1 MSQYDVYAG
10 SSEGRR
16 LSRVYSFTAEGDAVA
31 EEFVLDRL
39 TEKPVELWCRSR
51 RVARFEGKKSC

>member
-1 MSQYDVYAG
+1 MPQYDVYAG
-10 SSEGRR
+10 SGENR
-16 LSRVYSFTAEGDAVA
+16 LARVYSFIAEGDTAA

-39 TEKPVELWCRSR
+39 TAKPVELWCRSR